1 MVRRELQEFDERS
14 TQDFLRFRS
23 KIIGKMA
30 LDSDGLPEGV
40 KEEVDALSATLLT
53 RPRRKTKGE
62 DYFYGANGV
71 KKDVHTGVRWATVAA
86 EAGDRDS
93 QELLAVAFGRGHEDI
108 DVDVSSATQGK
119 TGAPKEY
126 GLFAC
131 DAVGRTPVRITR
143 NMVALT
149 DSREHLAW
157 SLHDF
162 RLSSLALERELQ
174 QLGKDFDGPSDEEK
188 EPEEVDAYL
197 APIVRASQA
206 FDARHEAE
214 LEEAK
219 KERKAKQALEAAEEA
234 ASPSPQ
240 MPDDV
245 SDDEHKAQ
253 EQEPY
258 DVFDSLKAPAR
269 STTVIPNASVEIFRL
284 VVAARSC
291 TVQTVMTHWKEVFQA
306 SSSSSHRLALIYV
319 LNELA
324 KQRPCLPEL
333 QSLLRQLLTF
343 VATLTFLSMSERDNI
358 VRFVFQPS
366 PASPRRSAIW
376 ELAGKSAEWQQ
387 FFDDW
392 RVDMLQDSVEAP
404 EQKRPRL
411 AEE

>member
-1 MVRRELQEFDERS
+1 M
-14 TQDFLRFRS
+14 
-23 KIIGKMA
+23 
-30 LDSDGLPEGV
+30 
-40 KEEVDALSATLLT
+40 
-53 RPRRKTKGE
+53 
-62 DYFYGANGV
+62 
-71 KKDVHTGVRWATVAA
+71 
-86 EAGDRDS
+86 
-93 QELLAVAFGRGHEDI
+93 
-108 DVDVSSATQGK
+108 
-119 TGAPKEY
+119 
-126 GLFAC
+126 
-131 DAVGRTPVRITR
+131 
-143 NMVALT
+143 
-149 DSREHLAW
+149 
-157 SLHDF
+157 
-162 RLSSLALERELQ
+162 Q

-188 EPEEVDAYL
+188 EPEEETPAQRRARAKADQERFVQEELRKRPPQQKVDAYL

-206 FDARHEAE
+206 FDAQHEAE

-219 KERKAKQALEAAEEA
+219 QERKAKQALEGAEEA

-269 STTVIPNASVEIFRL
+269 STTVIPNAAVEIFRL

-306 SSSSSHRLALIYV
+306 STSSSHRLALIYV

-392 RVDMLQDSVEAP
+392 RVDMLQVLLTKFQLGATLQLGCTEIIGFVSRSRID
-404 EQKRPRL
+404 
-411 AEE
+411 